1 MSRISCRLFFW
12 SRNTGLDKVPKRIL
26 SKFSSSIYTSLSKMG
41 KGKHDHCL
49 NSSDVVSPD
58 IIDRSNFST
67 NESHEPCIIVHGG
80 AWSLPLSLH
89 ELSTKGVQLAARAGY
104 QTLLKGASAVDAV
117 EAAVKSLEDNPV
129 FNAGYGSALTVTGT
143 VEMDAM
149 IMDGCTL
156 DTGAVAC
163 IKGVVNPVSL
173 ARHVMT
179 DTPHCM
185 LVSEGAIK
193 FAQDLGLPMVEPQS
207 MANEFSRFKA
217 SLLDKPN
224 TSFEDF
230 LRMTMNTESQ
240 TEKCSLSSVQEQ
252 LSKSLTEHDTV
263 GAVAMDC
270 HGNIACATSTGGLF
284 KKMCGRVGDSPM
296 PGSGGYACKEG
307 GASTTGHGESIMKV
321 VLAREVVYHL
331 ENGKSV
337 NDACANGINKM
348 FTLTG
353 GQGGVISIDKH
364 GNYGKAFSTLG
375 MPWAAIKAGDVHYG
389 LSPGEDVQVTWDS
402 IQALE

>member
-1 MSRISCRLFFW
+1 
-12 SRNTGLDKVPKRIL
+12 
-26 SKFSSSIYTSLSKMG
+26 MG
-41 KGKHDHCL
+41 KGKHNHCL

-58 IIDRSNFST
+58 LIDRIDFST

-89 ELSTKGVQLAARAGY
+89 EPSTKGVQLAARAGY

-129 FNAGYGSALTVTGT
+129 FNAGYGSALTDDGT

-156 DTGAVAC
+156 DAGAVAC
-163 IKGVVNPVSL
+163 VKGVVNPVSL

-185 LVSEGAIK
+185 LVSEGAVK
-193 FAQDLGLPMVEPQS
+193 FAQDLDLPMVEPQS
-207 MANEFSRFKA
+207 MTSEFSRFKA
-217 SLLDKPN
+217 SLRNNPN
-224 TSFEDF
+224 ATFEDA
-230 LRMTMNTESQ
+230 LRMTR
-240 TEKCSLSSVQEQ
+240 
-252 LSKSLTEHDTV
+252 LSKSLPEHDTV

-296 PGSGGYACKEG
+296 PGSGGYASKEG
-307 GASTTGHGESIMKV
+307 GASTTGHGESIIKV
-321 VLAREVVYHL
+321 VLAREVIYQL
-331 ENGKSV
+331 EDGKSV
-337 NDACANGINKM
+337 NDACTNGINKM

-402 IQALE
+402 IQALSS

>member
-1 MSRISCRLFFW
+1 
-12 SRNTGLDKVPKRIL
+12 
-26 SKFSSSIYTSLSKMG
+26 
-41 KGKHDHCL
+41 
-49 NSSDVVSPD
+49 
-58 IIDRSNFST
+58 
-67 NESHEPCIIVHGG
+67 PCIIVHGG

-163 IKGVVNPVSL
+163 VKGVVNPVSL

-207 MANEFSRFKA
+207 MANEFSR
-217 SLLDKPN
+217 
-224 TSFEDF
+224 
-230 LRMTMNTESQ
+230 R
-240 TEKCSLSSVQEQ
+240 TEKCSLSSVQEH

-331 ENGKSV
+331 ENGKNV